1 MARDNTE
8 LREITE
14 KLHAQLSAARA
25 AQLAAQKTEMP
36 LLAEKLLEEKNQEL
50 EHLKSQLSS
59 TTSIISIKQSTP
71 NLHMKH
77 STPNSNVQTQ
87 SWISKLD
94 DTSDS
99 VENLRDATV
108 HLREKT

>member
-1 MARDNTE
+1 M
-8 LREITE
+8 
-14 KLHAQLSAARA
+14 
-25 AQLAAQKTEMP
+25 
-36 LLAEKLLEEKNQEL
+36 
-50 EHLKSQLSS
+50 
-59 TTSIISIKQSTP
+59 ISLKQSTP

-94 DTSDS
+94 DTSAS

-108 HLREKT
+108 MLREKTSVTDLSLDVNQLRSNSHMKILPGSAQKLQTIPETENGFSDSFTRTRTDTMSSQRL